1 MVKLKNLNNN
11 STMEY
16 QIVSESE
23 ADLKQKKLSIS
34 TPIAKGLLGK
44 VVGDKVEV
52 KVPSGIMKFEIL
64 EISL

>member
-1 MVKLKNLNNN
+1 LNNN